1 MKKLM
6 VFVLLGA
13 LFLLFGCAGKA
24 NLEANIKYPDPPYTE
39 EDNLMKKDQ
48 YAFYNIAGNMPQY
61 WGAGNVHDPAVI
73 KEGEYFYVFSTDAQF
88 GMTTQK
94 GIHIRK
100 SKDLVNWEYVGTALD
115 LSSVSEA
122 INYVEYNRNGEK
134 VDFFW
139 APDII
144 KRPKAGGGYEF
155 WLFYCNSSFGERT
168 SYLGMAKADNIE
180 GPYRHSHEILRTH
193 QDVGGTPNAI
203 DPAVFVEEVNGEE
216 RMYLSYGSWNAGIY
230 LIRLN
235 PETGEPLIKQTLV
248 EREVRVNTA
257 VAGEKKIKKK
267 MVPSGGDDPAFGT
280 RILNIYS
287 AEAPYIIKEGNYY
300 YLFVS
305 TGENLTYDYDVRVFR
320 SETIDGE
327 YVDAEGKKA
336 IASTSRS
343 NFRGYGNKL
352 TGAHIFPRDSKEDGY
367 ERGWAGIGHCSVLKD
382 GDEWFFFSHYR
393 GTFMDKDRFFLG
405 VRKMHFV
412 NGWPIVSVNRFVPG
426 ADGDLSKADV
436 SGRYKITVL
445 YKEAANSELN
455 NNIISILV
463 PAKTVV
469 FTKNPAGDGW
479 NQFTGDLVGE
489 WRFRAPNLIEIKLNN
504 DIYAGIIEPQ
514 WNFERNKGVLSF
526 SAINSKGVSIW
537 GNRHI

>member
-1 MKKLM
+1 
-6 VFVLLGA
+6 
-13 LFLLFGCAGKA
+13 
-24 NLEANIKYPDPPYTE
+24 
-39 EDNLMKKDQ
+39 
-48 YAFYNIAGNMPQY
+48 
-61 WGAGNVHDPAVI
+61 
-73 KEGEYFYVFSTDAQF
+73 
-88 GMTTQK
+88 
-94 GIHIRK
+94 
-100 SKDLVNWEYVGTALD
+100 
-115 LSSVSEA
+115 
-122 INYVEYNRNGEK
+122 
-134 VDFFW
+134 
-139 APDII
+139 
-144 KRPKAGGGYEF
+144 
-155 WLFYCNSSFGERT
+155 
-168 SYLGMAKADNIE
+168 
-180 GPYRHSHEILRTH
+180 
-193 QDVGGTPNAI
+193 
-203 DPAVFVEEVNGEE
+203 
-216 RMYLSYGSWNAGIY
+216 
-230 LIRLN
+230 
-235 PETGEPLIKQTLV
+235 
-248 EREVRVNTA
+248 
-257 VAGEKKIKKK
+257 